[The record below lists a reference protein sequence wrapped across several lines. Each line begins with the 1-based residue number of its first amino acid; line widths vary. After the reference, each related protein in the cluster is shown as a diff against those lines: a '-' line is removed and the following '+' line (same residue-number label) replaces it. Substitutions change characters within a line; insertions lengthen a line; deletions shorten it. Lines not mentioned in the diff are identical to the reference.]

1 MKPERLLKNFENLVM
16 VNSPSGSE
24 GPLVPV
30 VRSMLQGIPLEEI
43 HHLTA
48 DGQDTHSLLFRWS
61 ASPECQHLPGILLSS
76 HLDTVEAT
84 EGLQLQSDAERYAT
98 SGTTILGAD
107 DKSGI
112 AIIIEALQSLHEA
125 SLPHPAIEVLF
136 TEQEEIGLLGSK
148 RLKNG
153 LLQSQQGL
161 ILDSDG
167 SAGCIIHAA
176 PFQMNF
182 KVKITG
188 VPAHAGTEPEKGKSA
203 ILAAAKV
210 IPSLPFGRIDE
221 NTTLNVGKIQGG
233 KASNIVAEHC
243 MVEGEIRSL
252 VRDKLEMLE
261 HYVQQS
267 FEQLTPQGYQIEYKA
282 TLTYH
287 GFHQATDSPFI
298 QKLQKSAL
306 SSGIQPI
313 LKKSGGGSDAN
324 VLKGLMPQLECV
336 VLSTG
341 MQNVHT
347 HKEWIAKK
355 DLIDSTQWLI
365 NFLQCSS
372 T

>member
-1 MKPERLLKNFENLVM
+1 MNQERLFKNFENLVM

-30 VRSMLQGIPLEEI
+30 VRTLLKGLPLQEI
-43 HHLTA
+43 HQITA
-48 DGQDTHSLLFRWS
+48 DGQTTHSLLFQWP
-61 ASPECQHLPGILLSS
+61 ASPECHHLPGILLSS

-84 EGLQLQSDAERYAT
+84 EGLQLQSDADRYTT

-112 AIIIEALQSLHEA
+112 AIIIEALHTLHEKA
-125 SLPHPAIEVLF
+125 LPHPAIEILF

-148 RLKNG
+148 RLKAG
-153 LLQSQQGL
+153 LIKSQQGL

-167 SAGCIIHAA
+167 SAGCIMHAA

-188 VPAHAGTEPEKGKSA
+188 IPAHAGTEPEKGKSA

-210 IPSLPFGRIDE
+210 IQSIPFGRIDE

-243 MVEGEIRSL
+243 MIEGEIRSL
-252 VRDKLEMLE
+252 SREKLEMIE
-261 HYVQQS
+261 NYINQC
-267 FEQLTPQGYQIEYKA
+267 FNQLTFQGYQIDYKA
-282 TLTYH
+282 SLTYH

-298 QKLQKSAL
+298 QKLQKSAIN
-306 SSGIQPI
+306 SGIQPI

-324 VLKGLMPQLECV
+324 VLKGLKPELECV

-355 DLIDSTQWLI
+355 DLLDSTRWLI
-365 NFLQCSS
+365 NFLQC
-372 T
+372 

>member
-1 MKPERLLKNFENLVM
+1 MKSERLFKSFEKLVM

-30 VRSMLQGIPLEEI
+30 VRSLLQGIPLQEI

-48 DGQDTHSLLFRWS
+48 DGQETHSLLFRYS
-61 ASPECQHLPGILLSS
+61 ASPDCQHLPGVLLSS

-112 AIIIEALQSLHEA
+112 AIIIETLQTLHEET
-125 SLPHPAIEVLF
+125 LPHPAIEILF

-148 RLKNG
+148 RLKAG
-153 LLQSQQGL
+153 LIQSQQGI

-176 PFQMNF
+176 PFQINF

-203 ILAAAKV
+203 ILAAAK
-210 IPSLPFGRIDE
+210 IIQSIPFGRIDE

-233 KASNIVAEHC
+233 KACNIVAEHC
-243 MVEGEIRSL
+243 MLEGEIRSL
-252 VRDKLEMLE
+252 SREKLEMLE
-261 HYVQQS
+261 HYIHQS
-267 FEQLTPQGYQIEYKA
+267 FEQLILQGYQIEYKA
-282 TLTYH
+282 NLTYH

-298 QKLQKSAL
+298 QRLQKSAIN
-306 SSGIQPI
+306 SGIQPI

-324 VLKGLMPQLECV
+324 VLKGLIPQLECV

-355 DLIDSTQWLI
+355 DLLDSTRWLI
-365 NFLQCSS
+365 DFLKCS
-372 T
+372 